1 MINLIIQGLN
11 LLNINKEEMDN
22 HDKIWK
28 GWLWL
33 FAGCRMHWLTKL
45 INFFGELFCIEREN
59 VSSNMSVMKFVAF
72 KYIVYFKHL
81 FFMVVSLCLHSGS
94 IFPPSANAKLR
105 RHKRKTLSQTFMI
118 FANIWFFYMAYVE
131 IAHNQNVIA
140 VNINISKIHLVK
152 CLIHT
157 FYFFNCN
164 TFFLAIS
171 LNFN

>member
-81 FFMVVSLCLHSGS
+81 FLWLFPYVCILALYFPRVPMQSSVAISGKHCH
-94 IFPPSANAKLR
+94 KL
-105 RHKRKTLSQTFMI
+105 LWFSQTFD
-118 FANIWFFYMAYVE
+118 FFTWPM
-131 IAHNQNVIA
+131 
-140 VNINISKIHLVK
+140 
-152 CLIHT
+152 
-157 FYFFNCN
+157 
-164 TFFLAIS
+164 
-171 LNFN
+171 